1 MKILNSRTYVGATGR
16 SPTGRSPLPNG
27 VRIVQRQMHQKSGA
41 SSVANR
47 ALDLNFAS
55 EMLDV
60 PPHNRQS
67 EPGSPLPGGEEWS
80 KHLVLHCRIN
90 SRTIVFYDNQ
100 SEPLRID
107 LQNLLARL

>member
-1 MKILNSRTYVGATGR
+1 
-16 SPTGRSPLPNG
+16 
-27 VRIVQRQMHQKSGA
+27 MHQKSGA
-41 SSVANR
+41 SPVANR
-47 ALDLNFAS
+47 ALHLNFAS

-80 KHLVLHCRIN
+80 KHLVFHRRID

-100 SEPLRID
+100 SEPLGID
-107 LQNLLARL
+107 LQKLLPRLQHDACSCSSRLERIQNQVQKNLAKNRGGPH